1 VTDKIAAEVVAAD
14 DARLKAM
21 TDDDIAA
28 LDRLMGENFFYTH
41 NNGFTEGKKPYLDRM
56 REGKVRYLNPRRHDV
71 TVSVYGNAAVMNG
84 RIQLDVDVLAEK
96 RQINM
101 NNLFMSTWV
110 KGDKGWVIVGWAS
123 TPIPAAA

>member
-1 VTDKIAAEVVAAD
+1 MSDKIAAEVIAAD

-21 TDDDIAA
+21 LDDNVPA
-28 LDRLMGENFFYTH
+28 LDRLMGDKFFYTH

-56 REGKVRYLNPRRHDV
+56 REGKVRYKNPRKHDV

-84 RIQLDVDVLAEK
+84 RIQLDVDILAEK
-96 RQINM
+96 RQISM

-110 KGDKGWVIVGWAS
+110 KGDNGWVIVGWAS
-123 TPIPAAA
+123 TPIPA